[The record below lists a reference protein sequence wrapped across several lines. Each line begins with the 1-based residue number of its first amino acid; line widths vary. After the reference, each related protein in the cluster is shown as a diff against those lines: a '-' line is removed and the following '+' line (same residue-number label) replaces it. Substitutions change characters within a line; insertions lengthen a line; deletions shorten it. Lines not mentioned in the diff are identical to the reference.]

1 MFRMNK
7 DVRIGLYNDK
17 GVSHI
22 EISGGGGV
30 LVIV

>member
-1 MFRMNK
+1 MTK

-22 EISGGGGV
+22 EISGGGGGV